1 MTKQTTIVVIGALRI
16 NNYKAPDKINIEVII
31 LDKFYAKHILWVL
44 IGIATLRLFQC
55 VYSQLILML
64 KRKKKKKK
72 GKLQTISFIWIYV
85 ASEFL

>member
-31 LDKFYAKHILWVL
+31 LDVLCQTYLVGTHWNCHTEAIPVCILTIDFDAK
-44 IGIATLRLFQC
+44 
-55 VYSQLILML
+55 
-64 KRKKKKKK
+64 KKKKKKK